1 MKTPTLST
9 MVVLYNLNIKLNTTE
24 LLEKLQLD
32 DKLIKIEKKGILTK
46 GKSSRDKIKRR
57 SKKSKENNTGFGRNS
72 ITLVVLNNGDG
83 KLPEKEITTKIFQN
97 GVFHMTGILDPLYDS
112 STLNYIMSKISEIEK
127 YNWEVIRRRVVLMN
141 YVTEITPKML
151 IARENLSNNIKNLRN
166 PNIISSFDPD
176 VYPGVKIQF
185 IENKWTAKIL
195 RTGKMILTGITSPK
209 ECEDFVKELDILLEK
224 TLVKK

>member
-151 IARENLSNNIKNLRN
+151 IARENLSNNIKSLRN

-185 IENKWTAKIL
+185 IENKWTAKIF
-195 RTGKMILTGITSPK
+195 RTGKNDSYRYNITK
-209 ECEDFVKELDILLEK
+209 RM
-224 TLVKK
+224 